1 MEPNKFLENALAD
14 AKNFKQ
20 FKISNLPED
29 VIQNTDILVS
39 HEETFKGVFT
49 AYLTSLTYKYLHQD
63 QDIRY
68 HKIDLPN
75 GYSGRS
81 FDTKYVTPFLKK
93 NHFAGAMKESGWLTR
108 SIEQNAP
115 FDFNFPGKIQ
125 SETVKVAFLK
135 NLDYLQKNPLSAYP
149 MIYCLLNKSYF
160 ANLKRN
166 VLIIKPIFKES
177 EFQIP
182 KLIGMFR
189 DYFNYQFNSRGASI
203 LPVLA
208 IYALY
213 QCMMKEFI
221 RYKECHLDILGSH
234 NSCDRSSGE
243 AGDIAVRKNISND
256 LYEVVEVKFNIKPTS
271 LMILDVFKKIAQT
284 NIQRYYILSTV
295 DPDVTEW
302 GDIDK
307 GIQEIS
313 ERHGCEIYVENI
325 YSVIRETLEHF
336 SNVNSFVDCFT
347 TLLQNSTELNS
358 EHKNVWNSIVQK
370 NSKSLKIN

>member
-125 SETVKVAFLK
+125 SETVKVAF
-135 NLDYLQKNPLSAYP
+135 
-149 MIYCLLNKSYF
+149 
-160 ANLKRN
+160 
-166 VLIIKPIFKES
+166 
-177 EFQIP
+177 
-182 KLIGMFR
+182 
-189 DYFNYQFNSRGASI
+189 
-203 LPVLA
+203 
-208 IYALY
+208 
-213 QCMMKEFI
+213 
-221 RYKECHLDILGSH
+221 
-234 NSCDRSSGE
+234 
-243 AGDIAVRKNISND
+243 
-256 LYEVVEVKFNIKPTS
+256 
-271 LMILDVFKKIAQT
+271 
-284 NIQRYYILSTV
+284 
-295 DPDVTEW
+295 
-302 GDIDK
+302 
-307 GIQEIS
+307 
-313 ERHGCEIYVENI
+313 
-325 YSVIRETLEHF
+325 
-336 SNVNSFVDCFT
+336 
-347 TLLQNSTELNS
+347 
-358 EHKNVWNSIVQK
+358 
-370 NSKSLKIN
+370 

>member
-1 MEPNKFLENALAD
+1 MEPNEFLENALAD

-29 VIQNTDILVS
+29 VIQNTEILVS

-125 SETVKVAFLK
+125 NETVKVAFLK

-189 DYFNYQFNSRGASI
+189 EYFNYHFNSRGASI

-302 GDIDK
+302 EDIDK

-313 ERHGCEIYVENI
+313 EKHGCEVYVDNI
-325 YSVIRETLEHF
+325 YLVIRETLEHF
-336 SNVNSFVDCFT
+336 SSVNSFVDCFT

-358 EHKNVWNSIVQK
+358 EHKNVWNAIVQK